1 MTVVK
6 EIQAKVLLSHVKQ
19 PDTWFGLKYNMNLCR
34 GCQHRCIYCDS
45 RSECY
50 QIEDFDGEVLVKA
63 NAIELLRK
71 ELARKRV
78 KGPIG
83 LGSMN
88 DCYMPLEQ
96 EVNLTGRALKV
107 IAEFGFP
114 VHVMTKSDLV
124 LRDLDTL
131 DLWRNRRSP
140 PYVAVGQHNL
150 CPLTAICSQF
160 CYYTTSLLGEISRCY
175 ATVSFTITTADDELG
190 KKLEPGA
197 SLVSHRFRAMRALA
211 DKGIQTGV
219 SLMPVLPFIED
230 NEENIAAIVRQT
242 HEHGGAYIIPSFG
255 MTTRDRQRAYYY
267 DRLDELFPDLR
278 RKCERAFG
286 DRYHCPANN
295 ADRLAKVFYE
305 LCEQYGIAPRI
316 IPYEPHKAKQLS
328 MF

>member
-1 MTVVK
+1 MTIK

-19 PDTWFGLKYNMNLCR
+19 PDTWFGLKYNMNLYR

-63 NAIELLRK
+63 NAIELLHE
-71 ELARKRV
+71 ELARKRA
-78 KGPIG
+78 KGTIG

-88 DCYMPLEQ
+88 DCYMPLER

-131 DLWRNRRSP
+131 
-140 PYVAVGQHNL
+140 A
-150 CPLTAICSQF
+150 
-160 CYYTTSLLGEISRCY
+160 EIGRCY
-175 ATVSFTITTADDELG
+175 ATVSFTVTTADDELS

-197 SLVSHRFRAMRALA
+197 ALVSDRFRAMRVIA
-211 DKGIQTGV
+211 DRGIQTGV

-230 NEENIAAIVRQT
+230 DEENIAAIVRQT
-242 HEHGGAYIIPSFG
+242 HEHGGTYIIPSFG

-267 DRLDELFPDLR
+267 ARLDELFPGLR
-278 RKCERAFG
+278 RKYEWAFG

-295 ADRLAKVFYE
+295 ADRLARAFYE
-305 LCEQYGIAPRI
+305 LCERYGIAPRI
-316 IPYEPHKAKQLS
+316 VPYQPQAAKQLS
-328 MF
+328 LF

>member
-1 MTVVK
+1 MTAVK
-6 EIQAKVLLSHVKQ
+6 EIQAKVLLSHVRQ
-19 PDTWFGLKYNMNLCR
+19 PDTWFGLKYSMNLYR

-50 QIEDFDGEVLVKA
+50 QIEDFDGEVLLKA
-63 NAIELLRK
+63 NAIDLLRE

-78 KGPIG
+78 KGTIG

-88 DCYMPLEQ
+88 DCYMPLER
-96 EVNLTGRALKV
+96 EINLAGRALEL
-107 IAEFGFP
+107 IAQFGFT

-131 DLWRNRRSP
+131 
-140 PYVAVGQHNL
+140 A
-150 CPLTAICSQF
+150 AIN
-160 CYYTTSLLGEISRCY
+160 ECY

-197 SLVSHRFRAMRALA
+197 PLVSDRFRAMRIIA

-230 NEENIAAIVRQT
+230 TEENIAAIVRKT
-242 HEHGGAYIIPSFG
+242 HEHGGSYIIPSFG
-255 MTTRDRQRAYYY
+255 MTMRDRQRAYYY
-267 DRLDELFPDLR
+267 DRLDELFPGLR
-278 RKCERAFG
+278 QKYKRVFG

-295 ADRLAKVFYE
+295 ADGLAKAFYE
-305 LCEQYGIAPRI
+305 LCGRYGISPRI
-316 IPYEPHKAKQLS
+316 VPYEPQAARQLS
-328 MF
+328 LFEGG

>member
-1 MTVVK
+1 MTIK

-19 PDTWFGLKYNMNLCR
+19 PDTWFGLKYNMNLYR

-50 QIEDFDGEVLVKA
+50 QIENFDGEVLVKA

-88 DCYMPLEQ
+88 DCYMPLER
-96 EVNLTGRALKV
+96 EVNLTRRALKV

-114 VHVMTKSDLV
+114 VHVMTKSNLV

-131 DLWRNRRSP
+131 
-140 PYVAVGQHNL
+140 V
-150 CPLTAICSQF
+150 
-160 CYYTTSLLGEISRCY
+160 EIGRCY

-197 SLVSHRFRAMRALA
+197 ALVSDRFRAMRVIA
-211 DKGIQTGV
+211 DRGIQTGV

-230 NEENIAAIVRQT
+230 DEENIAAIVRQT
-242 HEHGGAYIIPSFG
+242 HEHGGSYIIPSFG

-267 DRLDELFPDLR
+267 ARLDELFPGLR
-278 RKCERAFG
+278 QKYERAFG

-295 ADRLAKVFYE
+295 ADKLAKVFYE
-305 LCEQYGIAPRI
+305 RCERYGIAPRI
-316 IPYEPHKAKQLS
+316 VPYQPQAAKQLS
-328 MF
+328 LF

>member
-1 MTVVK
+1 MIK

-19 PDTWFGLKYNMNLCR
+19 PDTWFGLKYNMNLYR

-63 NAIELLRK
+63 NAIELLRE

-78 KGPIG
+78 KGTIG

-88 DCYMPLEQ
+88 DCYMPLER
-96 EVNLTGRALKV
+96 EVNLTGRALEL
-107 IAEFGFP
+107 IAEFGFT

-131 DLWRNRRSP
+131 
-140 PYVAVGQHNL
+140 V
-150 CPLTAICSQF
+150 
-160 CYYTTSLLGEISRCY
+160 EINGRY

-197 SLVSHRFRAMRALA
+197 SLVSDRFRAMRTLA
-211 DKGIQTGV
+211 DTGIQTGV

-230 NEENIAAIVRQT
+230 NEENIAAIVRKT
-242 HEHGGAYIIPSFG
+242 HEHGGSYVIPSFG
-255 MTTRDRQRAYYY
+255 MTMRDRQRAYYY
-267 DRLDELFPDLR
+267 ARLDELFPGLR
-278 RKCERAFG
+278 QEYERAFG

-295 ADRLAKVFYE
+295 ADRLAEVFHG
-305 LCEQYGIAPRI
+305 LCDRYGVSPRI
-316 IPYEPHKAKQLS
+316 VPYERQAVKQLTL
-328 MF
+328 F